1 MHTAE
6 YVNGEYR
13 DDSDIGKLM
22 HDFSCWNPEDM
33 NFDLLRDATRY
44 YKENPEGVEFMCR
57 AFEETRNEGIA
68 KGREQGME
76 QERIANIRNLMDSL
90 KMTAQQAM
98 DALKIPT
105 ADQSKY
111 VAKL

>member
-1 MHTAE
+1 
-6 YVNGEYR
+6 
-13 DDSDIGKLM
+13 
-22 HDFSCWNPEDM
+22 
-33 NFDLLRDATRY
+33 
-44 YKENPEGVEFMCR
+44 MCR
-57 AFEETRNEGIA
+57 AFEETRNEGLV
-68 KGREQGME
+68 KGME

-111 VAKL
+111 AAKL